1 MNTKELKQLLHW
13 KQEEIGGKK
22 PPKILIWSI
31 IAAIAFL
38 AFGSF
43 SGGEKVQSSKEK
55 SEEKEVL
62 SEAYITKL
70 EKRLVAV
77 LEKIEGAGEV
87 SVFLSFESGG
97 EKILAIDEKTE
108 NEEASA
114 EREIEEK
121 HQKEQTVVLKKD
133 TVGENPYVI
142 ENRLPQPTGVLV
154 IAKGARSEPVKQ
166 EIYEAVKALFGLSA
180 HRIKVAY

>member
-1 MNTKELKQLLHW
+1 MNTKELKQLFHW
-13 KQEEIGGKK
+13 NQDEGGKK

-43 SGGEKVQSSKEK
+43 SGGEKMEK
-55 SEEKEVL
+55 SEESVKEKEVL
-62 SEAYITKL
+62 NGEYITKL
-70 EKRLVAV
+70 EKRLVTV

-97 EKILAIDEKTE
+97 EKILAIDEKIE

-114 EREIEEK
+114 ERETEEK
-121 HQKEQTVVLKKD
+121 HQKEQTVVLRKD
-133 TVGENPYVI
+133 TGGENPYVI
-142 ENRLPQPTGVLV
+142 EERLPRPNGVLV
-154 IAKGARSEPVKQ
+154 IAKGARSESVRQ
-166 EIYEAVKALFGLSA
+166 ELYEAVKALFGLPA
-180 HRIKVAY
+180 HRIKVSY